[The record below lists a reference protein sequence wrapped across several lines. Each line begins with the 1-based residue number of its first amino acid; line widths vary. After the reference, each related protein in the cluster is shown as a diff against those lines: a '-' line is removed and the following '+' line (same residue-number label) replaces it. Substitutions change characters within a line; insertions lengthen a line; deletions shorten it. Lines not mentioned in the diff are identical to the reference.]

1 MLPRQHPTP
10 DSRAAGTITPA
21 DDMEIY
27 HLPVLTP
34 LILGGPVIAV
44 AGAMLPAGWAART
57 ATATPSAYRIAAS
70 GRNRH
75 A

>member
-10 DSRAAGTITPA
+10 DGRAAGTITPA

-27 HLPVLTP
+27 HLPVLIP

-44 AGAMLPAGWAART
+44 AVMLPAGWAART
-57 ATATPSAYRIAAS
+57 AMAPPSAYRMAAS